1 MADYFNNFF
10 YRPYRTNSIKIS
22 FKDFNITN
30 KGDNYSILLKNF
42 IEKVRIEMIDILI
55 NKKNISEDN
64 ATIFVDKIF
73 NNNIDKEIDKY
84 YNDGIS
90 KEDCANNLL
99 NKYYDKIKI
108 NFFKGKNNIEEINES
123 LNSKIP
129 SSLFYNFIN
138 RINNLN
144 IKFILNTRYIKG
156 LSNSLNDKNY
166 NLFLET
172 SKIDKRLVEHEFK
185 FSKILNSVVSSIN
198 LYNTDEIS
206 FYLGIDKDSNI
217 NIGYI
222 LDNKRINIGNFKYK
236 TTDFNKIS
244 YIIEPTDKEIDINK
258 VFDKI
263 LSRLKTIQYYKN
275 IFTEHLQLYEDVS
288 IYTSIIDNK
297 ISIVIE
303 SLDSDIINYNYL
315 NNIVKGNIFKRIPIK
330 YNWVLR
336 YKHNKGIEIFYFTL
350 E

>member
-1 MADYFNNFF
+1 MVDYFNNFF
-10 YRPYRTNSIKIS
+10 YRPYRTKSIKIS

-30 KGDNYSILLKNF
+30 KGDNYSILIGKFTEN
-42 IEKVRIEMIDILI
+42 VRIEMVDILI
-55 NKKNISEDN
+55 KDKNMKEDN
-64 ATIFVDKIF
+64 ATIFVDKVF
-73 NNNIDKEIDKY
+73 NCNINKEIDKC

-90 KEDCANNLL
+90 KEKCAKILL
-99 NKYYDKIKI
+99 DKYYNKIKI

-123 LNSKIP
+123 LSSKIP

-144 IKFILNTRYIKG
+144 TKFILNTRYIKG

-172 SKIDKRLVEHEFK
+172 PKVDKRLVEHEFK
-185 FSKILNSVVSSIN
+185 FSKILYSVVSSIN
-198 LYNTDEIS
+198 FYNVDEIS
-206 FYLGIDKDSNI
+206 FYLGIDNDSNI

-222 LDNKRINIGNFKYK
+222 INNKRINIGKFKYR
-236 TTDFNKIS
+236 TSDFNKIL
-244 YIIEPTDKEIDINK
+244 YIIEPTDKDIDINK
-258 VFDKI
+258 VFNKI
-263 LSRLKTIQYYKN
+263 LSTLKTIQYYKN
-275 IFTEHLQLYEDVS
+275 IFIDHLQLYEDIS

-297 ISIVIE
+297 ITIVIE
-303 SLDSDIINYNYL
+303 SLDGDIINYNYL

-330 YNWVLR
+330 YEWVLR
-336 YKHNKGIEIFYFTL
+336 YKYNKGIEIFYFTL